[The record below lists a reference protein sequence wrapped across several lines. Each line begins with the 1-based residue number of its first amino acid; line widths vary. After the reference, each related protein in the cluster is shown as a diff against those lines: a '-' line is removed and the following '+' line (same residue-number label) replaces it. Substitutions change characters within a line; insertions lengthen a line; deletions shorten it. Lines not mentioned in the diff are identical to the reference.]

1 MSSFIPSSS
10 VASDGFQPSS
20 SLVEGSDG
28 YLYGTT
34 YTGGNGFGGNG
45 MAAVVRLANGGLGPL
60 DEENVWWRFGAG
72 GPNDGGLPEAGLI
85 VGRDGNLYGT
95 TSSGGAYVRGTVF
108 KLTLSGVET
117 VLWSF
122 GSGADASNL
131 QAPLLQGTDG
141 SFYGVSVTGGPNGQ
155 GALFKVAQ

>member
-1 MSSFIPSSS
+1 
-10 VASDGFQPSS
+10 
-20 SLVEGSDG
+20 
-28 YLYGTT
+28 
-34 YTGGNGFGGNG
+34 
-45 MAAVVRLANGGLGPL
+45 MARHRLESPAAMHGI
-60 DEENVWWRFGAG
+60 R
-72 GPNDGGLPEAGLI
+72 I